1 VSGRAWAFAGIINL
15 FFLATLV
22 LAQGRTL
29 GARASSMALGRENT
43 ATVRRGWTPSVLM
56 GTQIGLAFVLTVAGA
71 LVIGSL
77 WWAWRQDPGFDPAD
91 AIVVDVNLGAGSM
104 DDRRARFETV
114 TARVQS
120 TPGVREIGIVSGPIL
135 RKAWASA
142 AVERPEGA
150 LPGREQ
156 GIGVGLATFSILG
169 IRRIEGRFFTAE
181 EATANAPVVV
191 ISERVARAFWPGQSA
206 IGQVIQ
212 SRGSDRRAL
221 AVVGVVRNARLAG
234 PDYDGH
240 GQIYRP
246 VPWGGTLL
254 VRTDGPARAQLAGV
268 VDAIRKADA
277 RVAVT
282 IASTVQREF
291 GEPLRQRTFAAWL
304 YGAFAAS
311 GLAIVAV
318 GLFGLVAM
326 ATATR
331 TREIGI
337 RGALGATRGSI
348 VRLILREQML
358 TVVGG
363 IMAGGLAA
371 WWAAGFLRRSMFGFD
386 VHDARLW
393 TIAAVTIVVVAI
405 TAALIPA
412 WRASRTP
419 PTLALRSE

>member
-1 VSGRAWAFAGIINL
+1 
-15 FFLATLV
+15 
-22 LAQGRTL
+22 
-29 GARASSMALGRENT
+29 MALGRENT
-43 ATVRRGWTPSVLM
+43 ATLRRGWAPSVLI
-56 GTQIGLAFVLTVAGA
+56 GTQIGLAFVLTVAGT

-77 WWAWRQDPGFDPAD
+77 WWAWRQDPGFDPTD
-91 AIVVDVNLGAGSM
+91 AIVVDVTLGAGSM
-104 DDRRARFETV
+104 DDRHARFETV
-114 TARVQS
+114 TQRVQ
-120 TPGVREIGIVSGPIL
+120 TIPGVREIGVVSGPIL
-135 RKAWASA
+135 RKSWGSP

-169 IRRIEGRFFTAE
+169 IQRIDGRFFTAE
-181 EATANAPVVV
+181 ESTSSAPVVV
-191 ISERVARAFWPGQSA
+191 ISERVARAFWPGRSA
-206 IGQVIQ
+206 IGQIIQ

-221 AVVGVVRNARLAG
+221 TVVGVVRDARLSG

-254 VRTDGPARAQLAGV
+254 IRTDGPARAQLAQV
-268 VDAIRKADA
+268 VDAIRRADA

-282 IASTVQREF
+282 TASTVKREF

-311 GLAIVAV
+311 CLAIVAV
-318 GLFGLVAM
+318 GLFGFVAM
-326 ATATR
+326 TTATR

-348 VRLILREQML
+348 VRLILREQTL
-358 TVVGG
+358 TV
-363 IMAGGLAA
+363 AGGLMAGSLA
-371 WWAAGFLRRSMFGFD
+371 SWWAASFLRRSMFGFD

-405 TAALIPA
+405 VAALIPA
-412 WRASRTP
+412 WKASRTP

>member
-1 VSGRAWAFAGIINL
+1 
-15 FFLATLV
+15 
-22 LAQGRTL
+22 
-29 GARASSMALGRENT
+29 
-43 ATVRRGWTPSVLM
+43 
-56 GTQIGLAFVLTVAGA
+56 
-71 LVIGSL
+71 
-77 WWAWRQDPGFDPAD
+77 
-91 AIVVDVNLGAGSM
+91 VDVNLGAGSM

-114 TARVQS
+114 TERVRS

-135 RKAWASA
+135 RSSWGSA
-142 AVERPEGA
+142 AIERPAGA

-156 GIGVGLATFSILG
+156 GIGVGLDTFAILG

-181 EATANAPVVV
+181 EAAATAPVVV
-191 ISERVARAFWPGQSA
+191 ISERVARAFWPGRNA

-212 SRGSDRRAL
+212 SRSSDRQAL
-221 AVVGVVRNARLAG
+221 TVVGVVRDARLSG

-254 VRTDGPARAQLAGV
+254 VRTDGPAHARLAQV
-268 VDAIRKADA
+268 VDAIRQADA

-282 IASTVQREF
+282 TGSTVQRAF
-291 GEPLRQRTFAAWL
+291 GEPVRQRTFAAWL
-304 YGAFAAS
+304 YGTFAAS
-311 GLAIVAV
+311 CLAIVAV
-318 GLFGLVAM
+318 GLFGLVSM

-348 VRLILREQML
+348 VRLIVREQML
-358 TVVGG
+358 TV
-363 IMAGGLAA
+363 AGGLVAGA
-371 WWAAGFLRRSMFGFD
+371 VASWWAAGFLRRSMFGFD

-393 TIAAVTIVVVAI
+393 TIAAVTIVIVAMA
-405 TAALIPA
+405 AALIPA
-412 WRASRTP
+412 WRASRTS